1 MTDTS
6 GPFPEDNLPDLEP
19 EPAPVSAP
27 KPLVSDVTY
36 DRMKKLVQFIL
47 PAAGTL
53 YFTLAQIWGLPAG
66 EQVVGT
72 ITAIALFGGVAL
84 GFSNKSYIASE
95 AKYDGEIV
103 LDPQEDGLQ
112 VLGLDIPSTK
122 ETWDGK
128 TDLTLKVV
136 RPE

>member
-1 MTDTS
+1 MNENVES
-6 GPFPEDNLPDLEP
+6 FPEDNLPDLEP
-19 EPAPVSAP
+19 EPTPVPAP
-27 KPLVSDVTY
+27 KPLISDVTY

-53 YFTLAQIWGLPAG
+53 YFTLAQIWGLPNG

-84 GFSNKSYIASE
+84 GFSKKSYNASD

-103 LDPQEDGLQ
+103 LEPEEDGLK
-112 VLGLDIPSTK
+112 VYGLDIQSTK